1 MQRFGNGWLAGRIGH
16 GWITMT
22 QPESWLA
29 GDEMAVH
36 LAECTALAIETQ
48 GIISLVEPPG

>member
-48 GIISLVEPPG
+48 GIISLVKPPG